1 MASHPLS
8 LSRYARDFI
17 SIGRL
22 ASGAFGDV
30 YRARSK
36 FDQSEYAIKRVCFTA
51 AGYDNSTVQTVVREV
66 RCLAQLD
73 HPNCVRYYSSWLEPS
88 WMTGGGKEVDIDTFA
103 TEERERLLEG
113 VKRLVLL
120 EDGNADTGESPL
132 TENDTIG
139 TLERDLREMSVSS
152 QSPNHVKIDNRNLS
166 QSSQYGE
173 DVDIGFSFESHS
185 SDEGGQRQR
194 DWDQFQHNT
203 YASQSTGQRGDDS
216 TYSEWS
222 DYGVA
227 DGGRG
232 RGNAIRDFSVSGRK
246 TDDAVSMPSIEGGER
261 SGDAKD
267 KRQHFHQTHHQQ
279 RPKQYHRAFPGRQ
292 YKYRI
297 CLFVQ
302 MQLCRPT
309 TLADW
314 MQARNKSVRSGIS
327 AHSSLRNQPWVEPA
341 LRIYLQIAQ
350 GLAHVHSKDII
361 HRDIKPQNIFAA
373 LDTDVNGGVPCFR
386 IGDFGLSK
394 MLLDAN
400 GGQAFESEGRYSKK
414 HGSDR
419 DEFAENAGHKNVL
432 AVQQEAHTVGIG
444 TASYASPEQVTS
456 STYGPESDIFSMG
469 LILLELFSTIDS
481 LHERATVFGNCRR
494 GILPDRLCEDFPEVA
509 SLVAACTQEIPTRR
523 PSAKAMQEAI
533 ESVCL
538 QYDASRGDP
547 VAAQKRA
554 DSYLTEIQKLG
565 KQLKERDDELAKM
578 KRLLAEKDDIIA
590 AYQRQAEKKSSLSY
604 DNMSSRVPSQVNGNR
619 SGTSDKVDALGVV
632 QSTSMS
638 SDEDY

>member
-1 MASHPLS
+1 MSRLTIAIFRKAASTEKMWTLD
-8 LSRYARDFI
+8 LALRARVVTKEANDSATGI
-17 SIGRL
+17 SFSTMRTPVKVRGNVATIPPT
-22 ASGAFGDV
+22 ASGRTMV
-30 YRARSK
+30 W
-36 FDQSEYAIKRVCFTA
+36 RVED
-51 AGYDNSTVQTVVREV
+51 AGEGMRLGIFPSVV
-66 RCLAQLD
+66 
-73 HPNCVRYYSSWLEPS
+73 
-88 WMTGGGKEVDIDTFA
+88 
-103 TEERERLLEG
+103 ER
-113 VKRLVLL
+113 
-120 EDGNADTGESPL
+120 P
-132 TENDTIG
+132 
-139 TLERDLREMSVSS
+139 
-152 QSPNHVKIDNRNLS
+152 
-166 QSSQYGE
+166 
-173 DVDIGFSFESHS
+173 
-185 SDEGGQRQR
+185 
-194 DWDQFQHNT
+194 
-203 YASQSTGQRGDDS
+203 
-216 TYSEWS
+216 
-222 DYGVA
+222 
-227 DGGRG
+227 
-232 RGNAIRDFSVSGRK
+232 
-246 TDDAVSMPSIEGGER
+246 DDAVSMPSIEGGER

-279 RPKQYHRAFPGRQ
+279 RPKQYHRVFPGRQ

-314 MQARNKSVRSGIS
+314 MQARNKSVQSGIS
-327 AHSSLRNQPWVEPA
+327 AHSSLRDQPWVEPA
-341 LRIYLQIAQ
+341 LRIYLQITQ

-419 DEFAENAGHKNVL
+419 DEFAANAGHNNVL

-509 SLVAACTQEIPTRR
+509 SLVAECTQEIPTRR

-538 QYDASRGDP
+538 QYDASRGGP

-578 KRLLAEKDDIIA
+578 KRLLAEKDDMIA